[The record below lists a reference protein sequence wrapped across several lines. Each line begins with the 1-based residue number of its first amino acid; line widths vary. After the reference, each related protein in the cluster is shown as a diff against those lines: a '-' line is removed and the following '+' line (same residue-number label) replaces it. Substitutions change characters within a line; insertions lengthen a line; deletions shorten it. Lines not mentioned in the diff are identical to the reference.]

1 MPKTDPLCCDCADSD
16 AYCCIPLHIL
26 VHPLQD
32 CSMLYQNAL
41 LQPKPSLITEKSLG
55 RFLKRVFKKVRERGN
70 QRGKWTDTR
79 WN

>member
-16 AYCCIPLHIL
+16 AYCRIPLHIL

-41 LQPKPSLITEKSLG
+41 LQPKPSSIKEKS
-55 RFLKRVFKKVRERGN
+55 
-70 QRGKWTDTR
+70 
-79 WN
+79 